1 MTAAVQLKCDLCGL
15 DCGRHPLI
23 RRFESDDR
31 SFCCAGCLNVY
42 AILLE
47 SGVIAAGQ
55 DFRETEVYR
64 QGLRLGLISN
74 RQEEAPEAPEAPDV
88 SPPADAEVREAL
100 FQVSGMWCSS
110 CAWLIEHALRKQYGV
125 VSADVFFASDLVKVR
140 YCPRLL
146 PRERIPATIAGFG
159 YRASEYSGRD
169 ERDSAETR
177 DLLLRIGVAAFLWL
191 NVMSL
196 SLVLYAGYF
205 ERISDSVSRL
215 LPFVLLALASASVF
229 YAAQPIL
236 RVAWFAVRNR
246 TVRMESLLA
255 LGILAAYGYSAAAAF
270 AHGKHFYFDTA
281 CAIIALV
288 LAGKLA
294 ERSAKEKTARA
305 ITLLYRMMPNK
316 ARLLMD
322 GRERFVAIEALQP
335 GALFVVKAGE
345 RIPADGLVEEGASH
359 VDESVVTGESV
370 PLRKAAG
377 DPVVCGSLNTDSVL
391 QIRATRTGADSTLA
405 RIIRLVETAM
415 ANRSPLE
422 QAVDRAARIFVPC
435 IVVLAAL
442 TFAGWLAATG
452 SPATALMRAI
462 TVLVIA
468 CPCALGMATPLA
480 ITTAIG
486 AASRKGILIG
496 SSRVLEI
503 LPKVNVVVMDK
514 TGTMTEGNFRLLE
527 TIGDTSHLALAATL
541 ETRSEHPLARA
552 LVRWAEQERWQLDA
566 PRNVEILKG
575 MGIRGEVAGHT
586 VWVGNRHLIDS
597 VPEALE
603 QQARAWEQQGH
614 TVAFY
619 GCDAEVSGA
628 LAFGDRIKAGAP
640 DLIASL
646 KKRGIRTLL
655 LSGDAPATTAWVATR
670 IGADGFIA
678 GALPEQKIATIR
690 ELQERGSVVAMLGDG
705 VNDAPSLAQ
714 ADAGIALGTGAD
726 IAMQAAPIILMGSDL
741 DAVLVALDLARQTI
755 RAIRQNLFWAFF
767 YNTAGISLAVAGVL
781 NPIVAAGAMVV
792 SSLSVIGN
800 SLLLNRRLGA

>member
-1 MTAAVQLKCDLCGL
+1 MTAAIQLKCDLCGL
-15 DCGRHPLI
+15 DCGRHPVT
-23 RRFESDDR
+23 RRFDQDDR

-55 DFRETEVYR
+55 DFRESVVYR
-64 QGLRLGLISN
+64 QSLKLGLISN
-74 RQEEAPEAPEAPDV
+74 RQPDAADME
-88 SPPADAEVREAL
+88 PPADAEIREVL

-110 CAWLIEHALRKQYGV
+110 CAWLIEHALHKQRGV

-146 PRERIPATIAGFG
+146 PRELIRAAITGLG
-159 YRASEYSGRD
+159 YRAAEYTGRSESDGK
-169 ERDSAETR
+169 ETR

-205 ERISDSVSRL
+205 ERISDSISRL
-215 LPFVLLALASASVF
+215 LPFVLMALATGSVF

-236 RVAWFAVRNR
+236 RVAWFAARNR

-255 LGILAAYGYSAAAAF
+255 LGILAAYGYSAVAAF
-270 AHGKHFYFDTA
+270 EHGKHFYFDTA
-281 CAIIALV
+281 CAIVALV

-294 ERSAKEKTARA
+294 ERSAKEKTARS
-305 ITLLYRMMPNK
+305 IRLLYRMMPNK
-316 ARLLMD
+316 ARLLVD
-322 GRERFVAIEALQP
+322 GRERFVAIEALEP
-335 GALFVVKAGE
+335 GAVFVVKAGE

-359 VDESVVTGESV
+359 VDESVLTGESA
-370 PLRKAAG
+370 PRRKAAG
-377 DPVVCGSLNTDSVL
+377 DAVVCGSLNTDSVL

-405 RIIRLVETAM
+405 RIIRMVESAM

-422 QAVDRAARIFVPC
+422 HAVDRAARIFVPC
-435 IVVLAAL
+435 VIVLAGL

-452 SPATALMRAI
+452 SAATALMRAI

-486 AASRKGILIG
+486 VASRRGILIG
-496 SSRVLEI
+496 SSRALEV

-514 TGTMTEGNFRLLE
+514 TGTVTEGDFRLLE
-527 TIGDTSHLALAATL
+527 VSGDSSRLALAAAL

-552 LVRWAEQERWQLDA
+552 LVRRAGEERWRLDA
-566 PRNVEILKG
+566 PRNVEVLKG
-575 MGIRGEVAGHT
+575 MGIRGQVAGHA
-586 VWVGNRHLIDS
+586 VWVGNRHLLND
-597 VPEALE
+597 VPEPLE
-603 QQARAWEQQGH
+603 QQARTWEQQGH

-619 GCDAEVSGA
+619 GCDGEALGA
-628 LAFGDRIKAGAP
+628 LAFGDRIKAGAA
-640 DLIASL
+640 DLIAGL
-646 KKRGIRTLL
+646 KERGIRTLL
-655 LSGDAPATTAWVATR
+655 LSGDAPATTAWVAAR
-670 IGADGFIA
+670 IGADDFIA
-678 GALPEQKIATIR
+678 GALPEQKIATIQD
-690 ELQERGSVVAMLGDG
+690 LQQHGSVVAMIGDG

-714 ADAGIALGTGAD
+714 ADAGMAVGTGAD
-726 IAMQAAPIILMGSDL
+726 IAMQAAPIILMGADL
-741 DAVLVALDLARQTI
+741 GAVLATLDLARQTI
-755 RAIRQNLFWAFF
+755 RAIRQNLFWAFI
-767 YNTAGISLAVAGVL
+767 YNTAGISLAVAGIL
-781 NPIVAAGAMVV
+781 NPIVAAGAMVL

-800 SLLLNRRLGA
+800 SLRLGRRLSR